1 MQVIK
6 RELLMCLAISAIVF
20 TSALAWG
27 TPFTV
32 FGSAAQATTA
42 SSQSQQQMP
51 NYSQNPS
58 QMEQQ
63 QATATFTGTLAKS
76 GSSYVLRTTSG
87 KTYKLEGASS
97 AANYVG
103 KTVTVSGQLNPQ
115 TKTIQVSNIQPA

>member
-6 RELLMCLAISAIVF
+6 YELLMCLAISSIVF

-32 FGSAAQATTA
+32 FGSAAQATAA
-42 SSQSQQQMP
+42 SSRSQQQVP
-51 NYSQNPS
+51 NSSQNPR
-58 QMEQQ
+58 QMEQW

-76 GSSYVLRTTSG
+76 GSSYVLHATSG
-87 KTYKLEGASS
+87 KTYKLEGASN

-103 KTVTVSGQLNPQ
+103 RTVTVSGQLNPQ
-115 TKTIQVSNIQPA
+115 TKTVQVSNIQPA